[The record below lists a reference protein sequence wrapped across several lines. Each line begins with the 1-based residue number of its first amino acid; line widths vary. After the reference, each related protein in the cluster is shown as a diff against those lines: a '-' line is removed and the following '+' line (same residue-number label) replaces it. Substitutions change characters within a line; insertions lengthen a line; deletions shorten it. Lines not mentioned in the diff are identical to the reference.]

1 MACFRVGLCPLVPG
15 QGEVPGVH
23 GLPLNSSWTA
33 WIPGGPPGL
42 PGCPVRVH
50 TSWAAIW
57 WRATESALAAAPV
70 RLTVAVVPSTV
81 TLMSLAL
88 ECGGNAVMAGGVGLP
103 WLCSHT
109 GCGLASSAVTRFVA
123 RDVDDVPVGT
133 KTASGTST
141 CPIESKKYRSCGL

>member
-1 MACFRVGLCPLVPG
+1 MPG
-15 QGEVPGVH
+15 
-23 GLPLNSSWTA
+23 
-33 WIPGGPPGL
+33 GL
-42 PGCPVRVH
+42 PGEPVRVH
-50 TSWAAIW
+50 TSWVAIW
-57 WRATESALAAAPV
+57 WRAAAFALAATPV

-88 ECGGNAVMAGGVGLP
+88 ECGGNAVTAGGVALP

-123 RDVDDVPVGT
+123 RDVEDVPVGT

>member
-1 MACFRVGLCPLVPG
+1 MPG
-15 QGEVPGVH
+15 
-23 GLPLNSSWTA
+23 
-33 WIPGGPPGL
+33 GL
-42 PGCPVRVH
+42 PGGPVRVH
-50 TSWAAIW
+50 TSCAAIW
-57 WRATESALAAAPV
+57 WRATEFALAATPV

-81 TLMSLAL
+81 TSMSLAL
-88 ECGGNAVMAGGVGLP
+88 EWGGNAVMAGGVGLP
-103 WLCSHT
+103 WPCSHT